1 MFWKKKEPI
10 KEQPNNECENKS
22 NSVDFTTRTLK
33 RETEHA
39 KAIIDGK
46 LYDTEKASIVSTTK
60 DNRIL
65 FVTQKGNY
73 FSCATYN
80 YDYAKTGE
88 NEIFYIS
95 AIAYSD
101 IRPEPI
107 EYAMTNI
114 GKYAPDKYIEL
125 FGEVEEA

>member
-1 MFWKKKEPI
+1 MFWKKKEVTE
-10 KEQPNNECENKS
+10 EQPNNECESKS
-22 NSVDFTTRTLK
+22 NSVDFTARILK

-39 KAIIDGK
+39 KTIIDGK
-46 LYDTEKASIVSTTK
+46 LYDTEKANIVSATK

-65 FVTQKGNY
+65 FVTKKGNY
-73 FSCATYN
+73 FSCATHDYN
-80 YDYAKTGE
+80 YTKAEE

-95 AIAYSD
+95 VIAYSD